1 MNNFNAIIERTLVP
15 IASRLNAQRHV
26 GAVRDAFMLTF
37 PLTLAASMV
46 ILVNNLIFAKE
57 GMIAKLLFL
66 PKLFPNLESAQQFLS
81 PVANGTIS
89 LMSVFIAYLVAN
101 ILATHFK
108 ADDLLAGLTS
118 VACFI
123 ILYPAPFAVEEGG
136 KMVMETTFL
145 GAQGLFVAMLVGC
158 LVGEFLP
165 KLFKSKRLIITM
177 PDMVPPAVARSFSAL
192 IPIVIVIMI
201 CSVVSATLT
210 MVAPGGINELI
221 YNSIQSPLR
230 QVGNNLWGVLILA
243 FMEQLLWVLGIHG
256 PNTLGPV
263 RMAIFTEPDLANL
276 AHVNEFGLG
285 DVPFPETFGLLND
298 NFAKMGGSGMT
309 LALIIAIFLVSR
321 RKDHRE
327 MAKLS
332 LAPGIFNI
340 NEPVIFGLPIVLNP
354 LLMIPFILSPLVSIT
369 IAHFS
374 ISILK
379 IIPAPAIGVPWT
391 TPGPLIPFLGTGGNL
406 VALIV
411 AIICLVTSVLIYIPF
426 VIAGNKAVQLK
437 K

>member
-1 MNNFNAIIERTLVP
+1 MNYFNMVIERTFVP
-15 IASRLNAQRHV
+15 LASRLNAQRHV
-26 GAVRDAFMLTF
+26 GAVRDAFMQTF

-46 ILVNNLIFAKE
+46 ILINNLIFAKE

-66 PKLFPNLESAQQFLS
+66 PKLFPNLENAQQFLS
-81 PVANGTIS
+81 PVANGTIG

-101 ILATHFK
+101 ILAHHFN

-123 ILYPAPFAVEEGG
+123 ILYPAPFALEATGQT
-136 KMVMETTFL
+136 VMKTTFL

-165 KLFKSKRLIITM
+165 KSFKTKRLIITM
-177 PDMVPPAVARSFSAL
+177 PDMVPPAVAHSFSVL
-192 IPIVIVIMI
+192 IPIVIAIMI
-201 CSVVSATLT
+201 CSIISASLT
-210 MVAPGGINELI
+210 IIAPGGINELI
-221 YNSIQSPLR
+221 YNSIQTPLR
-230 QVGNNLWGVLILA
+230 TLGNNLWGVLIIV
-243 FMEQLLWVLGIHG
+243 FFEQLLWVVGIHG
-256 PNTLGPV
+256 PNTLGPI

-276 AHVNEFGLG
+276 AYVNQHGLG

-309 LALIIAIFLVSR
+309 LGLIIAILIVSR
-321 RKDHRE
+321 RKDHLN

-332 LAPGIFNI
+332 LAPGLFNI
-340 NEPVIFGLPIVLNP
+340 NEPIIFGLPIVLNP
-354 LLMIPFILSPLVSIT
+354 ILMIPFIISPLVSVG
-369 IAHFS
+369 IAHLT

-406 VALIV
+406 IALGLGFLCL
-411 AIICLVTSVLIYIPF
+411 AISTLIYLPF
-426 VIAGNKAVQLK
+426 VIASNKALQEK
-437 K
+437 